1 MVRERNVA
9 RDCEQGS
16 LTLHCDIASTAT
28 HPGVASTRATARVRG
43 TCLIA
48 CTDGTPAVMTSGD
61 KTAREMEW
69 EEWSPA

>member
-28 HPGVASTRATARVRG
+28 HPGVASTRVTARVRVPH
-43 TCLIA
+43 CLHRWHP
-48 CTDGTPAVMTSGD
+48 CSNDVG
-61 KTAREMEW
+61 
-69 EEWSPA
+69 

>member
-28 HPGVASTRATARVRG
+28 HPGVASTPSHGACSRNVPH
-43 TCLIA
+43 CLHRWHPSS
-48 CTDGTPAVMTSGD
+48 DDVG
-61 KTAREMEW
+61 
-69 EEWSPA
+69 

>member
-28 HPGVASTRATARVRG
+28 HPEVASTRATARVR
-43 TCLIA
+43 
-48 CTDGTPAVMTSGD
+48 D

-69 EEWSPA
+69 GEWSPA